1 VTATANPAATAA
13 PRPIDDA
20 PVHVNPRARFE
31 IFGAVMLVL
40 FLAALD
46 QTIVGPALPRILTDL
61 GGNELYTWVVTVYL
75 LTSTVTGPLYGKLSD
90 QFGRRPMLTI
100 GISIFLLGSLLSGL
114 SQASWQLI
122 LFRGLQGLGAGAL
135 FPISL
140 AVIGD
145 LFSPRERGRYQGFFG
160 AVFAVAMIV
169 GPLLGGF
176 LTDNFGWHWIF
187 FVNLPIGVVA
197 VAVIYRLMPKIS
209 HPERVISIDYLGAA
223 AFTAAIVPLMLGLTN
238 KQTRDWADPLV
249 GGLLLVALL
258 LLGVFVWIESR
269 AKDPILHLGL
279 FKNRSFTASVLATGL
294 VSFGFFGGIIFLPR
308 WFQFVAGSSSTESG
322 LQILP
327 MMAGLM
333 VGSIGSGQI
342 VSRTGR
348 YKWLVAA
355 AMVVAGIGILLLTQ
369 LRADTPITTVW
380 IWLAIMGLGIGPSM
394 AVFTIIVQNA
404 VPFRE
409 MGVATSA
416 LTFFRQIGGS
426 IGLAIAG
433 TVFGSSLAAEIPGQL
448 SAAGVPQQIVDR
460 IPSGTFTGDEITNV
474 GVDLGQQIL
483 SQAPA
488 QARPILGPIIP
499 NIVEGIHQAFSL
511 AISYALWFGVAAS
524 VVAALI
530 VIFGLPELPLRH
542 HVGEAAPAAQPEQ
555 PGGQPKTDSP
565 AGVGAFD

>member
-1 VTATANPAATAA
+1 VTATAAPAA
-13 PRPIDDA
+13 RPIDDA

-209 HPERVISIDYLGAA
+209 HPVRVISIDYVGAA

-238 KQTRDWADPLV
+238 KQTRDWTDPLV

-279 FKNRSFTASVLATGL
+279 FKNRSFTASVLTTGL
-294 VSFGFFGGIIFLPR
+294 ISFGFFGGIVFLPR

-355 AMVVAGIGILLLTQ
+355 AMVIAGIGILLLTQ

-433 TVFGSSLAAEIPGQL
+433 TVFGSSLASEIPGQL
-448 SAAGVPQQIVDR
+448 TAAGVPQQIVDR
-460 IPSGTFTGDEITNV
+460 IPSGTFTGGEITNV

-483 SQAPA
+483 SRAPA
-488 QARPILGPIIP
+488 EARPVLAPIIP

-511 AISYALWFGVAAS
+511 AISYALWFGVAAAA
-524 VVAALI
+524 VAAVITI
-530 VIFGLPELPLRH
+530 VLLPELPLRH
-542 HVGEAAPAAQPEQ
+542 HVGEAAAPVP
-555 PGGQPKTDSP
+555 GQPKTDRP

>member
-1 VTATANPAATAA
+1 MTQAAAA
-13 PRPIDDA
+13 VRGPIDDA

-31 IFGAVMLVL
+31 IFGAVLLAL

-46 QTIVGPALPRILTDL
+46 QTIVGTALPKILTDL
-61 GGNELYTWVVTVYL
+61 SGNELYTWVVTVYL
-75 LTSTVTGPLYGKLSD
+75 LTSTVSGPLYGKLSD
-90 QFGRRPMLTI
+90 QFGRRPMLMI
-100 GISIFLLGSLLSGL
+100 GIGLFLFGSLLSGL
-114 SQASWQLI
+114 SQTMWQLI
-122 LFRGLQGLGAGAL
+122 LFRGIQGVGAGAL

-145 LFSPRERGRYQGFFG
+145 LFSPRERGRYQGLFG
-160 AVFAVAMIV
+160 GVFAVAMLV
-169 GPLLGGF
+169 GPFLGGF
-176 LTDNFGWHWIF
+176 LTDNISWHWIF
-187 FVNLPIGVVA
+187 FVNLPVGA
-197 VAVIYRLMPKIS
+197 VALAVIWRLLPKVS

-223 AFTAAIVPLMLGLTN
+223 VFTAAIVPIMLGLTN
-238 KQTRDWADPLV
+238 KQTGDWTDPAV
-249 GGLLLVALL
+249 GGLI
-258 LLGVFVWIESR
+258 LLGLVLLGAFVWVESR
-269 AKDPILHLGL
+269 AKDPILHLSL
-279 FKNRSFTASVLATGL
+279 FTNRTFTASVLATGL

-308 WFQFVAGSSSTESG
+308 WFQFVAGSSATESG
-322 LQILP
+322 YQILP

-369 LRADTPITTVW
+369 LRADTSITTLW
-380 IWLAIMGLGIGPSM
+380 IWLAVMGLGIGPSM

-433 TVFGSSLAAEIPGQL
+433 TVFGSSLAAEIPKQL
-448 SAAGVPQQIVDR
+448 SVSGVPQQVIDR
-460 IPSGTFTGDEITNV
+460 IPAGSFSGGEITNV

-488 QARPILGPIIP
+488 QARPFLEPIIP
-499 NIVEGIHQAFSL
+499 NIVAGVHQAFSL
-511 AISYALWFGVAAS
+511 AISYALWFGVGAAAL
-524 VVAALI
+524 AALI
-530 VIFGLPELPLRH
+530 VVVVLPELPLRTH
-542 HVGEAAPAAQPEQ
+542 AGETARSTESEGPAPIA
-555 PGGQPKTDSP
+555 
-565 AGVGAFD
+565 AFD